1 MSLFFYP
8 VFSCLTGTWWLV
20 PLLLFGLLLYSCMV
34 VCTEVEGRSRM
45 IGSSQRIVSVL
56 GDDVILPCH
65 LEPQLNVEN
74 LTVQWWKPDIPLD
87 PEDPQSN
94 YRYVHSYH
102 ENHDE
107 EDMKMSLYK
116 GRTALNKDGLKHGNI
131 SLKIMNVRLSDQGR
145 YRCEI
150 PQLACASLIMLV
162 IETPLAPT
170 INHQTPDPNDGT
182 DVKSDGTD
190 VKGGRHHLIVLVPV
204 LVLILILGGGVAGY
218 LLRHKCQKQNCTKY
232 DVQSQVD
239 KLDQQHNGYR

>member
-162 IETPLAPT
+162 I
-170 INHQTPDPNDGT
+170 
-182 DVKSDGTD
+182 
-190 VKGGRHHLIVLVPV
+190 GGRHHLIVLVPV